1 MPSAAARTRDRVLA
15 LNLGNTSLL
24 VGLFDGGRLVRHFKV
39 PARDA
44 ATASGFTGLVLPGL
58 RPDSARGAVGRSPG
72 PKRLRSRGN
81 RLAGTE
87 KGADGAGRAGVDRI
101 VLCSVVPARTAALAR
116 RLERAFGI
124 APFLLTADAPHG
136 LRIGYRRPREL
147 GTDRLAAAVGAHAM
161 YPKNNVIVVDCGTAA
176 TLTAVTAD
184 GLLAG
189 GAILPGLA
197 LWAEALATR
206 TAQLPHVVARRP
218 RRALG
223 RSPAEAIASGLFH
236 GHLGALRALIA
247 AIAAEAFGKKAFV
260 VIGTGGGAP
269 LFRGE
274 SLFDRLEPD
283 LVLRGLHAFAGQ
295 ID

>member
-1 MPSAAARTRDRVLA
+1 MRLLA
-15 LNLGNTSLL
+15 LNLGNTSLIA
-24 VGLFDGGRLVRHFKV
+24 GLFQGARFVRRLKV
-39 PARDA
+39 PAALA
-44 ATASGFTGLVLPGL
+44 ASASGFERELLARL
-58 RPDSARGAVGRSPG
+58 RPAPTSGT
-72 PKRLRSRGN
+72 SRGVGAAQE
-81 RLAGTE
+81 RRRHLGSGMAAACAGAAST
-87 KGADGAGRAGVDRI
+87 GRPGSVDRI
-101 VLCSVVPARTAALAR
+101 VLCSVVPSRTAALSR
-116 RLERAFGI
+116 RLERAFGVE
-124 APFLLTADAPHG
+124 PVLLTADAQHG

-147 GTDRLAAAVGAHAM
+147 GTDRLAAALGARAL

-197 LWAEALATR
+197 LWAEALAAR

-218 RRALG
+218 RHALG
-223 RSPAEAIASGLFH
+223 RSPVEAIASGLYH
-236 GHLGALRALIA
+236 GHRGALQALIA

-260 VIGTGGGAP
+260 VVGTGGGAP

-283 LVLRGLHAFAGQ
+283 LVLRGLLAFAGRL
-295 ID
+295 